1 MNPASRNSNS
11 HVTNIGITSPLGK
24 AKRICV
30 PVREATA
37 TVYGALRALKVPSIF
52 YHKRQQKSICNR
64 YLYAFLRKFSLRR
77 FLFLRVWGGKKLH
90 CLKQRKAPKS
100 SAIYSQVIIHFIMR
114 LLSTLLSTLFVSS
127 RACYVRIRIY
137 KKYVLFLKNMI

>member
-37 TVYGALRALKVPSIF
+37 TVYGALRVLEVPSIF
-52 YHKRQQKSICNR
+52 YHKRQKKSIYNR
-64 YLYAFLRKFSLRR
+64 YLYEFLRSFLLRR
-77 FLFLRVWGGKKLH
+77 FLFF
-90 CLKQRKAPKS
+90 KS
-100 SAIYSQVIIHFIMR
+100 AR
-114 LLSTLLSTLFVSS
+114 
-127 RACYVRIRIY
+127 
-137 KKYVLFLKNMI
+137 